1 MEQLNIEKIENIIV
15 EELRQDFDAIAMPRS
30 AYVLENLVVKVHEHP
45 SQQWLQC
52 VLEMRSKYN
61 NIRRHLVNRQKLQRE
76 IETLEDELD
85 QELKR
90 IDLDDLEW
98 SLLGAEREF
107 FALYAIY
114 QTMPRFTREEIE
126 AGQREY
132 WLKRLLKQS
141 TQDILA
147 TGRIG
152 QGNIEGLRQINLGVQ
167 INDRGQME
175 IVGPS
180 VAAMKAI

>member
-1 MEQLNIEKIENIIV
+1 MEPHSLEAIKSIV
-15 EELRQDFDAIAMPRS
+15 LEELVQDFDAIAMPRS
-30 AYVLENLVVKVHEHP
+30 AYVLENLVVKVHEHV

-76 IETLEDELD
+76 IETLTDELD
-85 QELKR
+85 RELRR

-107 FALYAIY
+107 FALYSIY
-114 QTMPRFTREEIE
+114 KQLPRFTAEQIE

-132 WLKRLLKQS
+132 WYNRLTKQAQ
-141 TQDILA
+141 QDLLA
-147 TGRIG
+147 TGRVSV
-152 QGNIEGLRQINLGVQ
+152 GNIEALRQIKAQLG
-167 INDRGQME
+167 IEGGQVTARQLE
-175 IVGPS
+175 E
-180 VAAMKAI
+180 